1 MFLYVGPRQHVCCVC
16 AVLLTTVERHHMESY
31 ISRLSWRK
39 GHFSYVWFGLPK
51 DSSVRKLAGQQAHSL
66 LGDAPLLHWAPPS
79 PIS

>member
-1 MFLYVGPRQHVCCVC
+1 
-16 AVLLTTVERHHMESY
+16 MESY